1 MPKTTV
7 SLPRRITVRPLRQ
20 FAPLHDLLDVQK
32 EWFQQFEQVYLNKL
46 FEDICPIEDIAGER
60 LMLTVKDVV
69 IDQNHGSQEP
79 LSDAELDRIIEE
91 CKKKELTYGGVV
103 SAQVELVDRMSGEA
117 LFNSRANIG
126 TMPLMTKD
134 GSYIISG
141 VENIV
146 ISQIIRS
153 YGIFFAADKKFWLNS
168 FKFIPESGPWIEVSV
183 EKSGAITARIN
194 KTRKFPITMLL
205 RVFELETDEVINSLF
220 ADSFDEE
227 DFNYIEYTLKK
238 DTTTTAGEAALYIY
252 NKLRPGELIDVDNA
266 ISYIK
271 SLFGGERVNL
281 GGIARRKINV
291 KLGTNINKDINYID
305 LEDIIFALKYLCNLS
320 NHKKWFFVDDADHLA
335 NKRIRTAGELLYS
348 HLMPTMRKFQ
358 KSTRGKLSVIWL
370 EQKVIFR
377 EDATTDDLDVD
388 LMDDE
393 EGGMEE
399 EMTTEEVVQSEKK
412 AKDLDEKYESV
423 IGSIIV
429 WDIVAE
435 DKVIIKDHT
444 KLTAAHIKLIKKH
457 NIDSI
462 IIRPTVR
469 LVDIVNFKM
478 IDNGVR
484 SFFSTSQMSSFADQT
499 NVLAELE
506 NKRKMTALWPGGLK
520 KETAK
525 FDVRD
530 VHISH
535 YGRICPIETPEWP
548 SIGLVINLALYSR
561 INEDGFVETP
571 AAKVYNMVHVVE
583 KQLIN
588 KYLEED
594 VLDAKGKVI
603 ASEDTFV
610 DEKLAATIV
619 KTINPET
626 KFIKVRPFVS
636 QEVEYISPEQD
647 HKYTI
652 VDGSVP
658 LDEHMNIMSKRV
670 PARQYMEVGYFH
682 YSNITHIDVNPSQVF
697 SPSTALIPFVDHDDS
712 ARANMGTNQQR
723 QAVPLLRPE
732 APLVG
737 TWLESDIVDMT
748 AQVIR
753 ASSDGEVIYVG
764 GKRPTKSAEGT
775 SYEGMNYVI
784 KVKYGK
790 EIKEYNLPSFGKSN
804 QKTIIHMR
812 PKVSLGQMVK
822 KGDILA
828 EGASIVDGELSLG
841 KNLRVAFMAWKWYN
855 YEDAMV
861 ISKRLVKDDE
871 LTSVHIE
878 QYEIEVADTK
888 LWAEETTNDIPWVS
902 LAKLKDLDENG
913 IVRIGSVV
921 KGGDILVGKITP
933 KSEWELSAEEKLIQA
948 VFGDKSKNVKDTSL
962 YLPSGSEGKV
972 IDIVMLDSKSGD
984 RLMPGVKNK
993 IKVYVAMTR
1002 KIEIGD
1008 KLAGRHGNKGI
1019 ISVIFPEEDMPFTA
1033 DGQPV
1038 DIVLNP
1044 LWVISRMN
1052 IGQSFENQ
1060 LGLVAKSLGTSFA
1073 VPLFS
1078 GFAADDIERYLLGA
1092 LSDYDVDQL
1101 KQAGL
1106 TQDQIDYIVT
1116 KLKDAK
1122 LPKDGK
1128 MDMYDGRTGE
1138 KFPQKVTVWY
1148 MYLLK
1153 LIHMVEDKM
1162 HARGV
1167 GPYSL
1172 ITQQPL
1178 GGKARS
1184 GGQKFGEMEVW
1195 ALEAYGAVHTLQEM
1209 LTIKSDDLQGRNKSY
1224 EAIIKWQKVRISGTP
1239 ESYNLLVNLLK
1250 GLSQSIKQLSA
1261 EEIEA
1266 IDRTRANKIMG
1277 LWLRGLTAANIDAYD
1292 ELGMSSGESLDV
1304 VDSESDR
1311 KDLMKNIVEDLTEY
1325 GQIED

>member
-1 MPKTTV
+1 MSKTMT

-20 FAPLHDLLDVQK
+20 FAPLHDLLDVQR
-32 EWFQQFEQVYLNKL
+32 EWFHQFEQFYLNKL
-46 FEDICPIEDIAGER
+46 FSDICPIEDIAWER
-60 LMLTVKDVV
+60 LTLTVKDVM
-69 IDQNHGSQEP
+69 IDQNHGSENP
-79 LSDAELDRIIEE
+79 LSDAEIDRIIED
-91 CKKKELTYGGVV
+91 CKKKELTYGGVI
-103 SAQVELVDRMSGEA
+103 SAQVELYDTVSKEI
-117 LFNSRANIG
+117 LFSSRANIG
-126 TMPLMTKD
+126 TMPLMTKE
-134 GSYIISG
+134 GTYIISG

-153 YGIFFAADKKFWLNS
+153 YGIFFAADKKFGLNS
-168 FKFIPESGPWIEVSV
+168 FKFIPESGPWIEVSI
-183 EKSGAITARIN
+183 EKSGAVTARIN

-205 RVFELETDEVINSLF
+205 RVFDLDTDEVIREVF
-220 ADSFDEE
+220 ADVFDEE
-227 DFNYIEYTLKK
+227 DFNYIDYTLKK
-238 DTTTTAGEAALYIY
+238 DTTSTAGEAALYIY
-252 NKLRPGELIDVDNA
+252 NKLRPWELIDVDNA
-266 ISYIK
+266 ISYIRW
-271 SLFGGERVNL
+271 LFGSERVNL
-281 GGIARRKINV
+281 WLIARRKINV
-291 KLGTNINKDINYID
+291 KLWLQQKKDINHID
-305 LEDIIFALKYLCNLS
+305 LEDIIFALKYLFNLS

-348 HLMPTMRKFQ
+348 HLLPTMRKFQ

-370 EQKVIFR
+370 EQKIVFR
-377 EDATTDDLDVD
+377 EDTASDELDDELLDDEFVSDEEVTTDDL
-388 LMDDE
+388 
-393 EGGMEE
+393 
-399 EMTTEEVVQSEKK
+399 VQSEKK
-412 AKDLDEKYESV
+412 AKDLDEKYNSV
-423 IGSIIV
+423 IGSIVV
-429 WDIVAE
+429 WDIVVQ

-444 KLTAAHIKLIKKH
+444 KLTAAHIKLLKKH
-457 NIDSI
+457 TIDSI

-484 SFFSTSQMSSFADQT
+484 SFFSTSQMSTFADQT

-506 NKRKMTALWPGGLK
+506 NKRKMTALGPWWLK

-561 INEDGFVETP
+561 VNEDWFIETP
-571 AAKVYNMVHVVE
+571 AAKVYNMVHPIA
-583 KQLIN
+583 KQLVHR
-588 KYLEED
+588 YLEQD
-594 VLDAKGKVI
+594 VTDAHGVVI
-603 ASEDTFV
+603 AVEDTLV
-610 DEKLAATIV
+610 DEALAATIE
-619 KTINPET
+619 KTINPDT

-636 QEVEYISPEQD
+636 HEVEYISPEQD

-658 LDEHMNIMSKRV
+658 LDEHMNLMAKRV
-670 PARQYMEVGYFH
+670 PARQYMEVWYFH
-682 YSNITHIDVNPSQVF
+682 YSNVTHIDINPSQVF

-723 QAVPLLRPE
+723 QAVPLIKPE

-753 ASSDGEVIYVG
+753 AHGEGEVIYVWW
-764 GKRPTKSAEGT
+764 KRPLLSSDVTW
-775 SYEGMNYVI
+775 YEWINYVI
-784 KVKYGK
+784 KVRYGK
-790 EIKEYNLPSFGKSN
+790 EIKEYNLPKFIKSN
-804 QKTIIHMR
+804 QKTIVHMR
-812 PKVSLGQMVK
+812 PKVSLGQTVYAW
-822 KGDILA
+822 DILA
-828 EGASIVDGELSLG
+828 EWASIVDGELALG
-841 KNLRVAFMAWKWYN
+841 KNLRVAFMSWKWYN
-855 YEDAMV
+855 YEDAIV
-861 ISKRLVKDDE
+861 ISNRLVKDDE

-888 LWAEETTNDIPWVS
+888 LGAEETTNDIPWVA

-921 KGGDILVGKITP
+921 KGGAILVGKITP

-962 YLPSGSEGKV
+962 YLPSWSEGKV
-972 IDIVMLDSKSGD
+972 IDIVMLDSKKWD

-1002 KIEIGD
+1002 KIEVWD

-1019 ISVIFPEEDMPFTA
+1019 ISVILPEEDMPFTS
-1033 DGQPV
+1033 DGQPI
-1038 DIVLNP
+1038 DIILNP
-1044 LWVISRMN
+1044 LGVVSRMN

-1060 LGLVAKSLGTSFA
+1060 LWLVAKALGSSFA
-1073 VPLFS
+1073 VPLFC
-1078 GFAADDIERYLLGA
+1078 GFQADDIQRYLLGA
-1092 LSDYDVDQL
+1092 LSEYDHEQL

-1106 TQDQIDYIVT
+1106 TVEQINYIEQQ
-1116 KLKDAK
+1116 LKHAK

-1138 KFPQKVTVWY
+1138 QFPKPVTVWY

-1153 LIHMVEDKM
+1153 LVHMVEDKM

-1178 GGKARS
+1178 WGKARS
-1184 GGQKFGEMEVW
+1184 GGQKFWEMEVW

-1209 LTIKSDDLQGRNKSY
+1209 LTIKSDDLNGRNKSY
-1224 EAIIKWQKVRISGTP
+1224 EAIIKWQKVKISWTP

-1250 GLSQSIKQLSA
+1250 WLGQSIKPLTSD
-1261 EEIEA
+1261 EM
-1266 IDRTRANKIMG
+1266 DRVYRTRNEKIMS
-1277 LWLRGLTAANIDAYD
+1277 LWLRGLTATNIDAYD
-1292 ELGMSSGESLDV
+1292 ELGMSSGESLDI

>member
-1 MPKTTV
+1 MPKTTT

-20 FAPLHDLLDVQK
+20 FAPLHDLLEVQK
-32 EWFQQFEQVYLNKL
+32 EWFQQFEEVYLSKL

-69 IDQNHGSQEP
+69 IDRNHGAQSQ
-79 LSDAELDRIIEE
+79 LSDAELDRIIDD

-103 SAQVELVDRMSGEA
+103 SAQVDLVDRVTGES

-126 TMPLMTKD
+126 TMPLMARD
-134 GSYIISG
+134 GTYIISW

-153 YGIFFAADKKFWLNS
+153 YGIFFAADKKFGLNS

-205 RVFELETDEVINSLF
+205 RVFELETDEVINELF
-220 ADSFDEE
+220 ADNFDEE

-238 DTTTTAGEAALYIY
+238 DTTSTAGEAALYIY

-271 SLFGGERVNL
+271 SLFWGERVNL

-291 KLGTNINKDINYID
+291 KLGLNNKKDINHLD

-320 NHKKWFFVDDADHLA
+320 NQKKWFFVDDADHLA

-348 HLMPTMRKFQ
+348 HLLPTMRKFQ

-370 EQKVIFR
+370 EQKIVFH
-377 EDATTDDLDVD
+377 EEVDELDDVLG
-388 LMDDE
+388 DE
-393 EGGMEE
+393 EIAGEE
-399 EMTTEEVVQSEKK
+399 EEVTTEDLIKSEKELK
-412 AKDLDEKYESV
+412 VLNDKYDAV
-423 IGSIIV
+423 LGSIVV
-429 WDIVAE
+429 WDVVFN
-435 DKVIIKDHT
+435 DKIIIKDHT
-444 KLTAAHIKLIKKH
+444 KLTATHIKLLKKH
-457 NIDSI
+457 TIDSI
-462 IIRPTVR
+462 VIRPTVR

-506 NKRKMTALWPGGLK
+506 NKRKMTALGPGGLK

-571 AAKVYNMVHVVE
+571 AAKVYNMVHLVE
-583 KQLIN
+583 EQLVD
-588 KYLEED
+588 KYVETD

-603 ASEDTFV
+603 AADGVFIDSKIAKDII
-610 DEKLAATIV
+610 KN
-619 KTINPET
+619 INPET

-636 QEVEYISPEQD
+636 QEIEYISPEQD
-647 HKYTI
+647 YKYTI
-652 VDGSVP
+652 VDGSVL
-658 LDEHMNIMSKRV
+658 LDEHKNIMSKRV

-682 YSNITHIDVNPSQVF
+682 ASSITHIDVNPSQVF

-723 QAVPLLRPE
+723 QAVPLMKPE

-753 ASSDGEVIYVG
+753 ATDNGEVIYVG
-764 GKRPTKSAEGT
+764 GKKPVQVEWKA
-775 SYEGMNYVI
+775 YEGMNYVI

-790 EIKEYNLPSFGKSN
+790 EIKEYNLPKFGKSN

-812 PKVSLGQMVK
+812 PKVSLGQMVS
-822 KGDILA
+822 KGDIIA

-841 KNLRVAFMAWKWYN
+841 KNLKVAFMAWRWYN

-861 ISKRLVKDDE
+861 ISKRLVKNDE

-888 LWAEETTNDIPWVS
+888 LGAEETTNDIPGVS

-921 KGGDILVGKITP
+921 KWGDILVGKITP
-933 KSEWELSAEEKLIQA
+933 KSEGELSAEEKLIQA

-972 IDIVMLDSKSGD
+972 IDIVMLDSKNGD

-1002 KIEIGD
+1002 KIEVGD

-1019 ISVIFPEEDMPFTA
+1019 ISVILPEEDMPFTTT
-1033 DGQPV
+1033 GEPI
-1038 DIVLNP
+1038 DIILNP
-1044 LWVISRMN
+1044 LGVISRMN

-1060 LGLVAKSLGTSFA
+1060 LGLVAKALGSSFA

-1078 GFAADDIERYLLGA
+1078 GFAADDIERYLLWA

-1101 KQAGL
+1101 KQAWL
-1106 TQDQIDYIVT
+1106 TEDQITLITT
-1116 KLKDAK
+1116 KLKAAN

-1128 MDMYDGRTGE
+1128 MEMFDGCTGE
-1138 KFPQKVTVWY
+1138 KFPQKVTVGY

-1250 GLSQSIKQLSA
+1250 GLGQSISPLSG
-1261 EEIEA
+1261 EEVA
-1266 IDRTRANKIMG
+1266 TIDRTRANKIAA
-1277 LWLRGLTAANIDAYD
+1277 LWLRGLTASNIDAYD
-1292 ELGMSSGESLDV
+1292 EIGMSTGETLDV
-1304 VDSESDR
+1304 IDSESDR

>member
-1 MPKTTV
+1 MPKTIT
-7 SLPRRITVRPLRQ
+7 SLPNRITVRPLRQ
-20 FAPLHDLLDVQK
+20 FSPLHDLLDVQN
-32 EWFQQFEQVYLNKL
+32 EWFQKFEELYLNKL
-46 FEDICPIEDIAGER
+46 FADICPIEDIAGER
-60 LMLTVKDVV
+60 LMLTVKEVAIDRNNNGDGKDV
-69 IDQNHGSQEP
+69 
-79 LSDAELDRIIEE
+79 SDAELDRVIED
-91 CKKKELTYGGVV
+91 CKKKELTFGGVV
-103 SAQVELVDRMSGEA
+103 SAQVELVDRVTGEL
-117 LFNSRANIG
+117 LFNARANIG
-126 TMPLMTKD
+126 TMPLMSRD
-134 GSYIISG
+134 GTYVISG

-205 RVFELETDEVINSLF
+205 RVFELESDEVINELF
-220 ADSFDEE
+220 GGIFDEE

-238 DTTTTAGEAALYIY
+238 DTTSTAGEAALYIY

-271 SLFGGERVNL
+271 SLFGGERINL

-291 KLGTNINKDINYID
+291 KLWLNTKKDINHID

-320 NHKKWFFVDDADHLA
+320 NHKKGFFVDDADHLA

-348 HLMPTMRKFQ
+348 HLLPTMRKFQ

-370 EQKVIFR
+370 EQKIVFHDESSD
-377 EDATTDDLDVD
+377 EDDVNLDDDN
-388 LMDDE
+388 
-393 EGGMEE
+393 EE
-399 EMTTEEVVQSEKK
+399 EMTSEEVAKSEKK
-412 AKDLDEKYESV
+412 AKDLNDKYDKV
-423 IGSIIV
+423 IGSITV
-429 WDIVAE
+429 WDVTHDE
-435 DKVIIKDHT
+435 KVIIKDHT
-444 KLTAAHIKLIKKH
+444 KLGATHIKLLKKY
-457 NIDSI
+457 NIDAI
-462 IIRPTVR
+462 TVRPTVR

-478 IDNGVR
+478 IDNGIR

-499 NVLAELE
+499 NILAELE
-506 NKRKMTALWPGGLK
+506 NKRKMTALGPGGLK

-571 AAKVYNMVHVVE
+571 AAKVYNMVHVLE
-583 KQLIN
+583 DQLVN
-588 KYLEED
+588 KYLDQD
-594 VLDAKGKVI
+594 VVDAKGKVI
-603 ASEDTFV
+603 ASTDTFV
-610 DEKLAATIV
+610 DAKLAATIV
-619 KTINPET
+619 KSAKSET
-626 KFIKVRPFVS
+626 NFIKVRPFVS
-636 QEVEYISPEQD
+636 QEIEYISPEQD
-647 HKYTI
+647 YKYTI
-652 VDGSVP
+652 VDGSVA
-658 LDEHMNIMSKRV
+658 LDEYGTIMAKRV

-682 YSNITHIDVNPSQVF
+682 ASTITHIDVNPSQVF

-723 QAVPLLRPE
+723 QAVPLMKPE

-737 TWLESDIVDMT
+737 TWLEADIVDMT
-748 AQVIR
+748 SQVIK
-753 ASSDGEVIYVG
+753 ATAAGEVIYVW
-764 GKRPTKSAEGT
+764 GKKPNEWTEAT
-775 SYEGMNYVI
+775 SYDSLNYVI

-790 EIKEYNLPSFGKSN
+790 EIKEYNLPKFSKSN

-812 PKVSLGQMVK
+812 PKVSLGQMVA
-822 KGDILA
+822 KGDIIA
-828 EGASIVDGELSLG
+828 EGASIVNGELSLG

-871 LTSVHIE
+871 LTSIHIE

-888 LWAEETTNDIPWVS
+888 LWAEETTNDIPWVALS
-902 LAKLKDLDENG
+902 KLKDLDENG

-921 KGGDILVGKITP
+921 KWGDILVGKITP

-972 IDIVMLDSKSGD
+972 IDIVMLDSKNGD

-1002 KIEIGD
+1002 KIEVGD

-1019 ISVIFPEEDMPFTA
+1019 ISVILPEEDMPFTA
-1033 DGQPV
+1033 DGQPI
-1038 DIVLNP
+1038 DIILNP
-1044 LWVISRMN
+1044 LGVISRMN

-1060 LGLVAKSLGTSFA
+1060 LGLVAKAIGTSFA

-1078 GFAADDIERYLLGA
+1078 GFEAQDIERYLLGA
-1092 LSDYDVDQL
+1092 LTDYDTEQL
-1101 KQAGL
+1101 LQAGL
-1106 TQDQIDYIVT
+1106 TQDQITLIT
-1116 KLKDAK
+1116 SKLKAAN

-1128 MDMYDGRTGE
+1128 MDMYDGRSGE
-1138 KFPQKVTVWY
+1138 KFPKPVTVGY

-1178 GGKARS
+1178 WGKARS

-1209 LTIKSDDLQGRNKSY
+1209 LTIKSDDLQWRNKSY
-1224 EAIIKWQKVRISGTP
+1224 EAIIKGQQVKITGTP

-1250 GLSQSIKQLSA
+1250 GLAQRIQPLTLEEMQSI
-1261 EEIEA
+1261 
-1266 IDRTRANKIMG
+1266 DRMRASKIAW
-1277 LWLRGLTAANIDAYD
+1277 LWLSGLTASNLDAYD
-1292 ELGMSSGESLDV
+1292 DLGMFTGENLDA
-1304 VDSESDR
+1304 VDSEADR

>member
-1 MPKTTV
+1 MAKTTT

-60 LMLTVKDVV
+60 LMLTVKDVM
-69 IDQNHGSQEP
+69 IDRNHGSQES
-79 LSDAELDRIIEE
+79 LSDAELDRIIED

-103 SAQVELVDRMSGEA
+103 SAQVELIDRVTDEV

-126 TMPLMTKD
+126 TMPLMARD
-134 GSYIISG
+134 GTYIISW

-153 YGIFFAADKKFWLNS
+153 YGIFFAADKKFGLNS

-205 RVFELETDEVINSLF
+205 RVFELETDEVINELF
-220 ADSFDEE
+220 GELFDEE

-238 DTTTTAGEAALYIY
+238 DTTSTAGEAALYIY

-266 ISYIK
+266 IAYIK

-291 KLGTNINKDINYID
+291 KLGLSGKKDINHID

-348 HLMPTMRKFQ
+348 HLLPTMRKFQ

-370 EQKVIFR
+370 EQKIVFH
-377 EDATTDDLDVD
+377 EDESDELDEV
-388 LMDDE
+388 LDDE
-393 EGGMEE
+393 EIAGEGEE
-399 EMTTEEVVQSEKK
+399 VTTEDLVASEKK
-412 AKDLDEKYESV
+412 SKDLNDKYDAALW
-423 IGSIIV
+423 SIVV
-429 WDIVAE
+429 WDIVLNE
-435 DKVIIKDHT
+435 KILIKDHT
-444 KLTAAHIKLIKKH
+444 KLTATHIKLLKKH

-462 IIRPTVR
+462 TVRPTIR

-506 NKRKMTALWPGGLK
+506 NKRKMTALGPGGLK

-561 INEDGFVETP
+561 INEDWFVETP
-571 AAKVYNMVHVVE
+571 AAKVYNMVHLLE
-583 KQLIN
+583 EQMIN
-588 KYLEED
+588 KYLETD
-594 VLDAKGKVI
+594 VLDAKGKAI
-603 ASEDTFV
+603 AVDGTFI
-610 DEKLAATIV
+610 DAKIAQSII
-619 KTINPET
+619 KNINPDT
-626 KFIKVRPFVS
+626 KFVQVRPFVS
-636 QEVEYISPEQD
+636 KEIEYISPEQD

-682 YSNITHIDVNPSQVF
+682 ASNITHIDVNPSQVF
-697 SPSTALIPFVDHDDS
+697 SPSTALIPFVGHDDS
-712 ARANMGTNQQR
+712 SRANMGSNQQR

-753 ASSDGEVIYVG
+753 AIDTGEVIYVG
-764 GKRPTKSAEGT
+764 GKKPTQVEWSA
-775 SYEGMNYVI
+775 YAGMNYVI
-784 KVKYGK
+784 KIKYGK
-790 EIKEYNLPSFGKSN
+790 EIKEYNLPKFGKSN

-812 PKVSLGQMVK
+812 PKVSLGQMVNK
-822 KGDILA
+822 WDIIA

-841 KNLRVAFMAWKWYN
+841 KNLRVAFMPWTGYN

-888 LWAEETTNDIPWVS
+888 LWAEETTNDIPGVA

-933 KSEWELSAEEKLIQA
+933 KSEGELSAEEKLIQA

-972 IDIVMLDSKSGD
+972 IDIVMLDSKNGD

-1002 KIEIGD
+1002 KIEVGD

-1078 GFAADDIERYLLGA
+1078 GFGADDIERYLLGA

-1101 KQAGL
+1101 KQAWL
-1106 TQDQIDYIVT
+1106 TQDQIDYIIT

-1138 KFPQKVTVWY
+1138 KFPQKVTVGY

-1178 GGKARS
+1178 WGKARS

-1250 GLSQSIKQLSA
+1250 GLGQSIRPLSGD
-1261 EEIEA
+1261 EVET
-1266 IDRTRANKIMG
+1266 IDRTRASKIAA
-1277 LWLRGLTAANIDAYD
+1277 LWLRGLTASNIDAYD
-1292 ELGMSSGESLDV
+1292 EIGMSTGETLDV